1 MRELLQTALVL
12 TNSQNTETVD
22 MLAGLA
28 ELGLK
33 TIVAPF
39 ECDEF
44 VADAVS
50 HILPAQRTRQEAL
63 VAGIRYIRESFSG
76 DYVCVIVDADAFHTP
91 ISAKLIADEATL
103 HPDTLIFSRQS
114 QKEKNFT
121 DRFVGIAKHI
131 LYKRYVGIDVYGE
144 SGCLKGFS
152 NRLLPFF
159 EDLQDNHFENDIN
172 FLIECRDHDIPIM
185 EIKTKSNKPTGN
197 THWMDVI
204 EDAVRRHKNVIK
216 FSCSSFIAFLI
227 DYLVYSLILIIGA
240 HRINVL
246 SLTYA
251 NIAAR
256 IISSTVNFNINRK
269 FVFKSVESLRKSAA
283 QFYTLAAVILAGNSV
298 VLNFLANGLGIN
310 HYLAKIITEMTFF
323 ALNWTIQNFVIFRK
337 KS

>member
-1 MRELLQTALVL
+1 MRDILQTALIL
-12 TNSQNTETVD
+12 TNSPSGETFD
-22 MLAGLA
+22 MLSGIHN
-28 ELGLK
+28 LGLK
-33 TIVAPF
+33 AIVAPF
-39 ECDEF
+39 DCDEF
-44 VADAVS
+44 GTDMVS
-50 HILPAQRTRQEAL
+50 TVLPAKKNRQDAL
-63 VAGIRYIRESFSG
+63 IAGIRYIKEAF
-76 DYVCVIVDADAFHTP
+76 DDAYVCVIVDADAFHTP
-91 ISAKLIADEATL
+91 DSVKLIADEATL

-121 DRFVGIAKHI
+121 DRFIGIAKHI

-144 SGCLKGFS
+144 SGCLKAFS
-152 NRLLPFF
+152 NQLLPFF

-204 EDAVRRHKNVIK
+204 EDAVKRHINVIK